1 MDLLQRKKYLVLRMK
16 RKMFLTEKEGSC
28 ATACRKLNDFLEHMI
43 MLCVLHKKT
52 ASDSKRRLM
61 FVKEERIG
69 SSHILREACSTMGS
83 GETRLTSSRP
93 GSRPTLS
100 TSWRPSTSWIPPECG
115 DPTPWREC
123 RHISAPPNAVLGIR
137 AECTKLFQNV
147 TESLQVKP
155 RSMSQLPSSKPPLGE
170 ADLWVEI
177 EAGKNPLTPLRSS
190 KISYIF
196 VIYLSLYI

>member
-1 MDLLQRKKYLVLRMK
+1 MK

-28 ATACRKLNDFLEHMI
+28 ATACRKLNDFLEHII

-123 RHISAPPNAVLGIR
+123 PRIPPRITCFVAFVRICRRELHNVL
-137 AECTKLFQNV
+137 
-147 TESLQVKP
+147 ESLQLES
-155 RSMSQLPSSKPPLGE
+155 RSRESVSSSKPPCTL
-170 ADLWVEI
+170 VR
-177 EAGKNPLTPLRSS
+177 KKSTSLR
-190 KISYIF
+190 
-196 VIYLSLYI
+196 

>member
-1 MDLLQRKKYLVLRMK
+1 M
-16 RKMFLTEKEGSC
+16 T
-28 ATACRKLNDFLEHMI
+28 
-43 MLCVLHKKT
+43 
-52 ASDSKRRLM
+52 RRLM

-83 GETRLTSSRP
+83 GETISTTSRP
-93 GSRPTLS
+93 GFRPTMS
-100 TSWRPSTSWIPPECG
+100 TSWCPSRSWIPPECG

-190 KISYIF
+190 KISYILSF
-196 VIYLSLYI
+196 IYLYIFSSNLFENTLLELGVCVPLMCHPWD